1 MNKELGTA
9 IVLKNKQIK
18 NVKQAF
24 IKYFLNFLNGV
35 ILDISGLSVQYT
47 NRHKQPL
54 VWDNN
59 IQSNIFIALPSKREL
74 FFQRTNGFS
83 KYFNSNKNK
92 LEGNI

>member
-1 MNKELGTA
+1 MHSGWRSKKSNSFSPLFTISDWMLDRK
-9 IVLKNKQIK
+9 VLFHEQRVRDSYSSKKKKKIK

-54 VWDNN
+54 V
-59 IQSNIFIALPSKREL
+59 
-74 FFQRTNGFS
+74 
-83 KYFNSNKNK
+83 
-92 LEGNI
+92 